1 MGETLSRRLFVS
13 NEGNYVVR
21 PLHSKKST
29 LQELNDVT
37 RRAWLR
43 GALLMAAAALMPVQA
58 VAQTDYPNRPIRV
71 VVPFP
76 AGGTTDMLARL
87 FAQKMGE
94 SMGQTLVVENVGGAG
109 GSIGADQV
117 AKAAADGYTLLFH
130 NLTFSTTTS
139 SLQYAGRSRHDIEKD
154 FIPISVGAYV
164 PMLLLAHPSV
174 PAKDLKEF
182 VTLAKASEKP
192 LFYGS
197 TGPGSVMNFSGELL
211 KRDAQ
216 IKMDHVPFRG
226 AAPMVQELVA
236 GRIQFGGDQLSTSL
250 QHAKSG
256 ALRPLAVQSSTRSPA
271 LPDVPTVRE
280 QGFAFLELQGWNG
293 FFAPAGTPDAIIAR
307 LHKEIVAAARN
318 PEVRA
323 RMEQVGAEPGGSSQE
338 EMRKMLRE
346 QISKVKPVVEELKL
360 VVQ

>member
-1 MGETLSRRLFVS
+1 MRPSSNIQSTSSRR
-13 NEGNYVVR
+13 
-21 PLHSKKST
+21 
-29 LQELNDVT
+29 
-37 RRAWLR
+37 
-43 GALLMAAAALMPVQA
+43 ALLAAGLAFAALPLLA
-58 VAQTDYPNRPIRV
+58 GSAIAQDYPNKNIRLI
-71 VVPFP
+71 VPFP

-87 FAQKMGE
+87 FAQRMGE
-94 SMGQTLVVENVGGAG
+94 GLGQTVLVENVGGAG

-117 AKAAADGYTLLFH
+117 AKAAPDGYTLLFH

-154 FIPISVGAYV
+154 FVPISIGAYV

-182 VTLAKASEKP
+182 VAYAKDAKDP

-197 TGPGSVMNFSGELL
+197 TGPGSVMNFSGEVL
-211 KRDAQ
+211 KRDTS

-226 AAPMVQELVA
+226 AAPLVLELMS

-256 ALRPLAVQSSTRSPA
+256 ALRPMAVQSAKRSTA

-280 QGFAFLELQGWNG
+280 LGFPNLEIQGWNG
-293 FFAPAGTPDAIIAR
+293 FFAPAGTPEPIIAK
-307 LHKEIVAAARN
+307 LHQQIVLAANN
-318 PEVRA
+318 PEVRR
-323 RMEQVGAEPGGSSQE
+323 RMEEVGAEPSGSTQA
-338 EMRKMLRE
+338 EMRAMLRE
-346 QISKVKPVVEELKL
+346 QVSKVKPVVEELKL
-360 VVQ
+360 IVQ

>member
-1 MGETLSRRLFVS
+1 MTQ
-13 NEGNYVVR
+13 EGATVVR
-21 PLHSKKST
+21 SLHRRKFNASFLLSGFAGLALALT
-29 LQELNDVT
+29 MTAPAAFAQANYPT
-37 RRAWLR
+37 RS
-43 GALLMAAAALMPVQA
+43 V
-58 VAQTDYPNRPIRV
+58 RV

-87 FAQKMGE
+87 ITQKMGE
-94 SMGQTLVVENVGGAG
+94 SMGQTFVVENVGGAG
-109 GSIGADQV
+109 GSIGAEQI
-117 AKAAADGYTLLFH
+117 ARAAPDGYSLLFH

-154 FIPISVGAYV
+154 FVPISVGAYV

-182 VTLAKASEKP
+182 VALARTSKDP

-197 TGPGSVMNFSGELL
+197 TGPGSVMNFTGELL

-226 AAPMVQELVA
+226 AAPMVQELLS

-256 ALRPLAVQSSTRSPA
+256 ALRPLAVLSSTRSPA
-271 LPDVPTVRE
+271 LPDIQTVRE

-293 FFAPAGTPDAIIAR
+293 FFAPAGTPDAIVQR
-307 LHKEIVAAARN
+307 LHKEIVTAVKN
-318 PEVRA
+318 PDVRA
-323 RMEQVGAEPGGSSQE
+323 KMEMVGAEPGGSTQD
-338 EMRKMLRE
+338 EMRKMLKE
-346 QISKVKPVVEELKL
+346 QISRVKPVIEDLKL
-360 VVQ
+360 IVQ

>member
-1 MGETLSRRLFVS
+1 MSD
-13 NEGNYVVR
+13 EGVEVIR
-21 PLHSKKST
+21 KLHKMTT
-29 LQELNDVT
+29 LQKLKQLT
-37 RRAWLR
+37 RRAILHR
-43 GALLMAAAALMPVQA
+43 GALAGLLALTPMSVLAQA
-58 VAQTDYPNRPIRV
+58 DYPTKPIRV

-87 FAQKMGE
+87 LTQKMGE
-94 SMGQTLVVENVGGAG
+94 SLGQSFVVENVGGAG
-109 GSIGADQV
+109 GSLGAEQI
-117 AKAAADGYTLLFH
+117 ARAAPDGYSLLFH

-154 FIPISVGAYV
+154 FVPISVGAYV

-182 VTLAKASEKP
+182 VAIAKSAKEP
-192 LFYGS
+192 MFYGS

-211 KRDAQ
+211 KRDAG
-216 IKMDHVPFRG
+216 IKLDHIPFKG
-226 AAPMVQELVA
+226 AAPLVQELLS

-256 ALRPLAVQSSTRSPA
+256 SLRPLAVQSATRSAA

-293 FFAPAGTPDAIIAR
+293 FFAPAGTPDAILAR
-307 LHKEIVAAARN
+307 LHKAIVAASQA
-318 PEVRA
+318 PDVRA
-323 RMEQVGAEPGGSSQE
+323 KMAMVGAEPGGSTQE
-338 EMRKMLRE
+338 EMRQMLRE
-346 QISKVKPVVEELKL
+346 QVSKVKPVIEDLKL
-360 VVQ
+360 IVQ

>member
-1 MGETLSRRLFVS
+1 MGS
-13 NEGNYVVR
+13 EGIVVVR
-21 PLHSKKST
+21 ELHTKILSPTNLKM
-29 LQELNDVT
+29 LT
-37 RRAWLR
+37 RRAIGSALMTALFAIAM
-43 GALLMAAAALMPVQA
+43 ALLPSPSLAQA
-58 VAQTDYPNRPIRV
+58 DYPNRPIRV

-87 FAQKMGE
+87 LAQKMGE
-94 SMGQTLVVENVGGAG
+94 SLGQTLVVENVGGAG
-109 GSIGADQV
+109 GSLGADQI
-117 AKAAADGYTLLFH
+117 AKAAPDGYSLLFH

-174 PAKDLKEF
+174 PVKDLKEF
-182 VTLAKASEKP
+182 VAHAKTSKDP

-211 KRDAQ
+211 KRDAG

-226 AAPMVQELVA
+226 AAPMVQELLS

-250 QHAKSG
+250 QHTKSG

-293 FFAPAGTPDAIIAR
+293 FFAPAGTPDAIVAR
-307 LHKEIVAAARN
+307 LHKEIVAASKH
-318 PEVRA
+318 PDVRA
-323 RMEQVGAEPGGSSQE
+323 RMEQVGAEPGGSTQD

-346 QISKVKPVVEELKL
+346 QISKVKPVVDELKL

>member
-1 MGETLSRRLFVS
+1 MRSSSNIQSKSSRR
-13 NEGNYVVR
+13 
-21 PLHSKKST
+21 
-29 LQELNDVT
+29 
-37 RRAWLR
+37 
-43 GALLMAAAALMPVQA
+43 ALLLAGMAFIALPLFAGLA
-58 VAQTDYPNRPIRV
+58 VAQDYPTRTVRL

-87 FAQKMGE
+87 FAQRMSEGL
-94 SMGQTLVVENVGGAG
+94 GQTVVVENVGGAG
-109 GSIGADQV
+109 GSLGADQV
-117 AKAAADGYTLLFH
+117 AKAAPDGYTLLFH
-130 NLTFSTTTS
+130 NLTFSTTTA

-182 VTLAKASEKP
+182 VAYAQGTKEP

-197 TGPGSVMNFSGELL
+197 TGPGSVMNFSGEVL
-211 KRDAQ
+211 KRDTS

-226 AAPMVQELVA
+226 AAPLVLELMS

-256 ALRPLAVQSSTRSPA
+256 ALRPMAVQSAKRSPA

-280 QGFAFLELQGWNG
+280 LGFPNLEIQGWNG
-293 FFAPAGTPDAIIAR
+293 FFAPAGTPELIVAR
-307 LHKEIVAAARN
+307 LHQQIVLAANN
-318 PEVRA
+318 PEVRK
-323 RMEQVGAEPGGSSQE
+323 RMEEVGAEPSGSTQA
-338 EMRKMLRE
+338 EMRAMLRE
-346 QISKVKPVVEELKL
+346 QMSKVKPVIEELKL
-360 VVQ
+360 IVQ

>member
-1 MGETLSRRLFVS
+1 MRSSSKKARINSSRR
-13 NEGNYVVR
+13 
-21 PLHSKKST
+21 
-29 LQELNDVT
+29 
-37 RRAWLR
+37 
-43 GALLMAAAALMPVQA
+43 ALLLAAGIALIAPLFAGAAAAQ
-58 VAQTDYPNRPIRV
+58 DYPNKPIRV

-87 FAQKMGE
+87 FAQRMSEGL
-94 SMGQTLVVENVGGAG
+94 GQAVLIENVGGAG

-117 AKAAADGYTLLFH
+117 AKAAPDGYTLLFH

-182 VTLAKASEKP
+182 VAFAKSAKDP

-197 TGPGSVMNFSGELL
+197 TGPGSVMNFSGEVL
-211 KRDAQ
+211 KRDTS

-226 AAPMVQELVA
+226 AAPLVLELVS

-256 ALRPLAVQSSTRSPA
+256 ALRPMAVQSVKRSPA

-280 QGFAFLELQGWNG
+280 LGFPNLEIQGWNG
-293 FFAPAGTPDAIIAR
+293 FFAPAGTPEPIIAK
-307 LHKEIVAAARN
+307 LHQQIVLAANN
-318 PEVRA
+318 PEVRK
-323 RMEQVGAEPGGSSQE
+323 RMEEVGAEPSGSTQA
-338 EMRKMLRE
+338 EMRAMLKE
-346 QISKVKPVVEELKL
+346 QVSKVKPVVEELKL
-360 VVQ
+360 IVQ

>member
-1 MGETLSRRLFVS
+1 MGETHNRRLFVS
-13 NEGNYVVR
+13 NEAIDAVR
-21 PLHSKKST
+21 PLHPGKPEPHK
-29 LQELNDVT
+29 LNIMT
-37 RRAWLR
+37 RRTWVG
-43 GALLMAAAALMPVQA
+43 GAVLAAAAVLLPAPSFAQA
-58 VAQTDYPNRPIRV
+58 DYPNRPIRV

-87 FAQKMGE
+87 FTQKMGE

-109 GSIGADQV
+109 GSLGADQV
-117 AKAAADGYTLLFH
+117 AKAAPDGYTLLFH

-154 FIPISVGAYV
+154 FVPISVGAYV

-182 VTLAKASEKP
+182 VALARTAEKP

-211 KRDAQ
+211 KRDAG

-226 AAPMVQELVA
+226 AAPLVQELLS

-250 QHAKSG
+250 QHARSG
-256 ALRPLAVQSSTRSPA
+256 ALRPLAVQSATRSPA

-307 LHKEIVAAARN
+307 LHKEIVAASKDSN
-318 PEVRA
+318 IRA